1 MTPLL
6 SRKEE
11 YEVRFW
17 LINSLN
23 QYNCF
28 QDSPLSLRKEFLEKD
43 FIEEVPVIMENFQPE
58 TKPKPEGNLD
68 YNGKIITM
76 LLLFLHLNNKY
87 THKS

>member
-11 YEVRFW
+11 YEVIFL
-17 LINSLN
+17 LIDSLN
-23 QYNCF
+23 QQYCF
-28 QDSPLSLRKEFLEKD
+28 QDSPLSMRKEFIEND
-43 FIEEVPVIMENFQPE
+43 IIEEVPVIENFQPE